1 MDQRIAKLQQERTK
15 NEQEITQLQHQNDRL
30 TNRIRYLNEGERKK
44 RNHLL
49 ITRGAVVECLAP
61 TLKTM
66 TEPEFFDLMEKVFAL
81 PEVKRLVQNYTPKDI
96 S

>member
-30 TNRIRYLNEGERKK
+30 TNRIRYLNDGKRK
-44 RNHLL
+44 RRTHLL
-49 ITRGAVVECLAP
+49 ITRGAAVESLAP

-81 PEVKRLVQNYTPKDI
+81 PEVKQLVEEYAPKDV